1 MKKII
6 TLGAMAMVLCATSC
20 STDDTVSNEVNNE
33 GKEKIQLAAGD
44 NQVLTSRAGFKE
56 STKIVARIVS
66 DKRDGSETKC
76 VKTVLSAASGAQDP
90 GGFSNV
96 SYAESKTRY
105 WDDAHGR
112 YSRLSVYAVAI
123 PNVSDVSESAKLKEA
138 SLKGGDTW
146 ATTDA
151 TDNKIAWSV
160 KAAPAYADLAA
171 EDLTYS
177 NNIQN
182 GNVGGNGVY
191 TWDYTAKDYPV
202 IKPSNATKHTKES
215 VTDGRMYF
223 TQSADWSADV
233 TDAPGHFDKGQM
245 EFKHALTRV
254 QVNLLKGDGYGADAT
269 FGVTEMKVLGQS
281 VSGTFDIQT
290 AAWSD
295 KSAATPIN
303 MAKWASAATRTD
315 GKTNAAT
322 YEAQMLPDYTF
333 ADNSTNALQLTVDG
347 NTYYITNAQLR
358 TALNG
363 KVPTD
368 DYATKMGNR
377 YVFDITVAKAKIQNI
392 TATIVDWNDVT
403 AANTDIDNSHVKFS
417 FNNGGDDCTDIN
429 LYKFE
434 QTLDKIYTD
443 DSYSADAVA
452 GSAYTEVEGLN
463 VSTGMTSEYYK
474 DNQTAYHFRSIN
486 NAAETALNA
495 GKTAF
500 TMTSGDT
507 DYHWGAPMKTGLT
520 SNKLPYDLSNG
531 YLSSIAKGIVAADKE
546 STINL
551 TEVHMMSQLVVKLT
565 SIPSSTQTADA
576 KVTLAG
582 ATVKLT
588 KLSKTGTVDMG
599 SGVIT
604 PATGEGIGD
613 LAAVTVAK
621 EGETDVYSCSLNVI
635 PQALTRGTTDDDYVG
650 ITIHTADNNEY
661 YIVKKLS
668 EIIATSVGSQVTNM
682 QEAGEGKKITRWY
695 PGHKYIYTFNITKT
709 EIKNITATIVNW
721 NEVVAGN
728 TDLDLEK

>member
-20 STDDTVSNEVNNE
+20 STDETVSNDVNNE
-33 GKEKIQLAAGD
+33 GKEKIQFAAGD

-76 VKTVLSAASGAQDP
+76 VKTVLSAASGAQDAD
-90 GGFSNV
+90 GFSNV
-96 SYAESKTRY
+96 SYAEGKTRY

-160 KAAPAYADLAA
+160 NTAPAYADLAA

-191 TWDYTAKDYPV
+191 TWNYSTKNYPE
-202 IKPSNATKHTKES
+202 IKPSNATKHTYGS
-215 VTDGRMYF
+215 PAVTDGRMYF
-223 TQSADWSADV
+223 TQEGKNVDEAV
-233 TDAPGHFDKGQM
+233 TDAPGHFDKGQL
-245 EFKHALTRV
+245 EFKHALTRI
-254 QVNLLKGDGYGADAT
+254 QVNLLKGDGYGSDAT
-269 FGVTEMKVLGQS
+269 FAVSEMKVLGQS
-281 VSGTFDIQT
+281 VSGTFDIQSAT
-290 AAWSD
+290 WSD
-295 KSAATPIN
+295 KTAATPIA

-333 ADNSTNALQLTVDG
+333 ADNTTNALQLTVDG
-347 NTYYITNAQLR
+347 NTYFITNAQLR

-392 TATIVDWNDVT
+392 TATIIDWNEVN
-403 AANTDIDNSHVKFS
+403 AANTTVDNSHVKFN
-417 FNNGGDDCTDIN
+417 FYNGGEECADIN
-429 LYKFE
+429 LYKYM

-443 DSYSADAVA
+443 GSYTANPVA
-452 GSAYTEVEGLN
+452 GSAYTEVAGLD
-463 VSTGMTSEYYK
+463 VATGMTSEFYN

-486 NAAETALNA
+486 NAAEAVLNS

-500 TMTSGDT
+500 TMTSGAT

-520 SNKLPYDLSNG
+520 SDKLPYDLSKG

-551 TEVHMMSQLVVKLT
+551 TEVHMMSKLVVKLT
-565 SIPSSTQTADA
+565 TPETGA
-576 KVTLAG
+576 KVNLEG
-582 ATVKLT
+582 ATVTLT
-588 KLSKTGTVDMG
+588 KFSKTGTVDMG
-599 SGVIT
+599 SALVT
-604 PATGEGIGD
+604 PATTYED
-613 LAAVTVAK
+613 LALTYNS
-621 EGETDVYSCSLNVI
+621 TDKQYELNVV
-635 PQALTRGTTDDDYVG
+635 PQALVRGSSDDDYVG
-650 ITIHTADNNEY
+650 ITIHTTDNNEY
-661 YIVKKLS
+661 YVVKKLS
-668 EIIATSVGSQVTNM
+668 DIIATSVGTQVTNL
-682 QEAGEGKKITRWY
+682 QTKDDAITTWY

>member
-6 TLGAMAMVLCATSC
+6 TLGAMAMVLCATGC
-20 STDDTVSNEVNNE
+20 STDDTVSNEINND
-33 GKEKIQLAAGD
+33 GKEKIQFAAGD
-44 NQVLTSRAGFKE
+44 NQVLTSRAGFN
-56 STKIVARIVS
+56 SATKIVARIVS
-66 DKRDGSETKC
+66 DSRNSSETKC
-76 VKTVLSAASGAQDP
+76 VKTVLSAASGAQDAD
-90 GGFSNV
+90 GFSNV
-96 SYAESKTRY
+96 SYAEGKTRY

-123 PNVSDVSESAKLKEA
+123 PNVSDATDDAKLKEA

-151 TDNKIAWSV
+151 TDNKIAWTV
-160 KAAPAYADLAA
+160 KDAPAYADLAA

-177 NNIQN
+177 NNIQD

-191 TWDYTAKDYPV
+191 TWDYSSKNYPD
-202 IKPSNATKHTKES
+202 IKPSNATKHKYGDPE

-223 TQSADWSADV
+223 TQEDKNVNEDV
-233 TDAPGHFDKGQM
+233 TDAPGHFDKGQL
-245 EFKHALTRV
+245 EFKHALTRI

-269 FGVTEMKVLGQS
+269 FAVSAMQVLGQS
-281 VSGTFDIQT
+281 VSGTFDIQSAT
-290 AAWSD
+290 WSG
-295 KSAATPIN
+295 KSAATPIT

-315 GKTNAAT
+315 SKTNAAT

-333 ADNSTNALQLTVDG
+333 ADNTTNALQLTVDG

-358 TALNG
+358 TALDG
-363 KVPTD
+363 KVPSGD
-368 DYATKMGNR
+368 FATKMGNR

-520 SNKLPYDLSNG
+520 SGKLPYNLSNG

-546 STINL
+546 SNINL
-551 TEVHMMSQLVVKLT
+551 TEVHMMSKLVVKLT
-565 SIPSSTQTADA
+565 TPETGA
-576 KVTLAG
+576 KVNLEG
-582 ATVKLT
+582 ATVTLT
-588 KLSKTGTVDMG
+588 KFSKTGTVDMG
-599 SGVIT
+599 SALVT
-604 PATGEGIGD
+604 PATTYEN
-613 LAAVTVAK
+613 LTLTYNS
-621 EGETDVYSCSLNVI
+621 TDKQYELNVI
-635 PQALTRGTTDDDYVG
+635 PQALVRGTNDGDYIG
-650 ITIHTADNNEY
+650 ITIHTTDNNEY
-661 YIVKKLS
+661 YVVKKLS
-668 EIIATSVGSQVTNM
+668 EIIATSVGSEITNM
-682 QEAGEGKKITRWY
+682 QEAGEGKYITRWY

>member
-6 TLGAMAMVLCATSC
+6 TLGAIAMTLCATSC
-20 STDDTVSNEVNNE
+20 STDDTVSNEVNND
-33 GKEKIQLAAGD
+33 GKEKIQFVAGD
-44 NQVLTSRAGFKE
+44 NQVLTSRAGFKDA
-56 STKIVARIVS
+56 TKIVARIVS
-66 DKRDGSETKC
+66 EKRDGSETKC
-76 VKTVLSAASGAQDP
+76 VKTVLSAASGAQDAE
-90 GGFSNV
+90 GFSAV
-96 SYAESKTRY
+96 TYLDGKTRY

-112 YSRLSVYAVAI
+112 YSRLSVYAVAV
-123 PNVSDVSESAKLKEA
+123 PNNSDATESAKLKEA

-146 ATTDA
+146 SATDA
-151 TDNKIAWSV
+151 TDNKISWSV
-160 KAAPAYADLAA
+160 KTTPAYADLAA

-191 TWDYTAKDYPV
+191 TWDYTNGGYPE

-215 VTDGRMYF
+215 LTDGRMYF

-233 TDAPGHFDKGQM
+233 TDAPGHFDKGQL

-269 FGVTEMKVLGQS
+269 FGVTEMQVLGQS

-295 KSAATPIN
+295 KSVATPIN

-315 GKTNAAT
+315 SKTNAAT
-322 YEAQMLPDYTF
+322 YEAQMLPGYTF
-333 ADNSTNALQLTVDG
+333 ADNTTNALQLTVDG

-392 TATIVDWNDVT
+392 TATIIDWNDVT
-403 AANTDIDNSHVKFS
+403 ADNTTVDNSHVKFN
-417 FNNGGDDCTDIN
+417 FYNGGDKCTDIN
-429 LYKFE
+429 LYKYM
-434 QTLDKIYTD
+434 QTLDKVYTD
-443 DSYSADAVA
+443 DLYTANPVA
-452 GSAYTEVEGLN
+452 GSAYTEVAGFNIE
-463 VSTGMTSEYYK
+463 TGMTSEFYN

-486 NAAETALNA
+486 NAAETVLNS

-500 TMTSGDT
+500 TMTSGAI

-520 SNKLPYDLSNG
+520 SGKLPYDLSDG

-551 TEVHMMSQLVVKLT
+551 TEVHMMSKLVVKLT
-565 SIPSSTQTADA
+565 TPETGA
-576 KVTLAG
+576 KVNLEG
-582 ATVKLT
+582 ATVTLT
-588 KLSKTGTVDMG
+588 KFSKTGTVDMG
-599 SGVIT
+599 SALVT
-604 PATGEGIGD
+604 PAPTYD
-613 LAAVTVAK
+613 NLALTYNS
-621 EGETDVYSCSLNVI
+621 TDKQYELNVI
-635 PQALTRGTTDDDYVG
+635 PQALVRGTGDNDYVG
-650 ITIHTADNNEY
+650 ITIHTTDNNEY
-661 YIVKKLS
+661 YVVKKLS
-668 EIIATSVGSQVTNM
+668 EIIATSVGSQITNM
-682 QEAGEGKKITRWY
+682 QEAGEGKYITRWY

-709 EIKNITATIVNW
+709 EIKNITATIIDW
-721 NEVVAGN
+721 NDVVAGN

>member
-20 STDDTVSNEVNNE
+20 STDETVSNDVNNE

-76 VKTVLSAASGAQDP
+76 VKTVLSAASGAQDAD
-90 GGFSNV
+90 GFSNV
-96 SYAESKTRY
+96 SYAEGKTRY

-191 TWDYTAKDYPV
+191 TWNYSTKNYPD
-202 IKPSNATKHTKES
+202 IKPSNATKHTYGS
-215 VTDGRMYF
+215 PAVTDGRMYF
-223 TQSADWSADV
+223 TQEGKNVDEAV
-233 TDAPGHFDKGQM
+233 TDAPGHFDKGQL
-245 EFKHALTRV
+245 EFKHALTRI
-254 QVNLLKGDGYGADAT
+254 QVNLLKGEGYGSDAT
-269 FGVTEMKVLGQS
+269 FAVTEMKVLGQS
-281 VSGTFDIQT
+281 VSGTFDIQS

-295 KSAATPIN
+295 KTTATPIA
-303 MAKWASAATRTD
+303 MAKWTSAATRTD

-347 NTYYITNAQLR
+347 NTYFITNAQLR

-363 KVPTD
+363 KVD
-368 DYATKMGNR
+368 DFATKMGNR

-403 AANTDIDNSHVKFS
+403 AANTDIDNSHLTFS
-417 FNNGGDDCTDIN
+417 FYDNSNACDDVK
-429 LYKFE
+429 LYKYE
-434 QTLDKIYTD
+434 QTLDKVYTD
-443 DSYSADAVA
+443 DSYTATPVA
-452 GSAYTEVEGLN
+452 GSAYTVVAGFAK
-463 VSTGMTSEYYK
+463 VAGQDYYTTSEFYN
-474 DNQTAYHFRSIN
+474 DNKTAYHFRSIN

-507 DYHWGAPMKTGLT
+507 DYHWGAPMNKTLT
-520 SNKLPYDLSNG
+520 AIPYSSTTG
-531 YLSSIAKGIVAADKE
+531 YSATIAKGIVAADKE
-546 STINL
+546 SKINL
-551 TEVHMMSQLVVKLT
+551 TEMHMMSQLVIKLT
-565 SIPSSTQTADA
+565 TPETGGVDLTDA
-576 KVTLAG
+576 EVY
-582 ATVKLT
+582 LT
-588 KLSKTGTVDMG
+588 KFSATGTVDMSLG
-599 SGVIT
+599 KIT
-604 PATGEGIGD
+604 PTATITTTSSKFSADGSAVNTYVFNVVPQELKRNSG
-613 LAAVTVAK
+613 AADT
-621 EGETDVYSCSLNVI
+621 
-635 PQALTRGTTDDDYVG
+635 DYVG
-650 ITIHTADNNEY
+650 ITIKTKDNNEY
-661 YIVKKLS
+661 YIIKRLS
-668 EIIATSVGSQVTNM
+668 DIIATSVGTQVTNL
-682 QEAGEGKKITRWY
+682 QTKDNAITTWY